1 MVDFRKEEKIHPCY
15 LKKDDLKSLVDIIKE
30 DFPKSDRL
38 EDFKISTWS
47 DSLHVSENTL
57 DNFLAQKKLPEIL
70 TKLTIR
76 VIGWSENRDINKSL
90 EITFYDNYINLSIS
104 GSSETWV
111 NGKHIQI
118 TKFLK
123 NTRPFFWFLKLPI
136 VSMVRGALFV
146 FMMIGGYL
154 IWESIFKNKSIEN
167 SIVIGTLSLFLLD
180 WILGKI
186 YYTKIYLTEQQS
198 FFEKHK
204 ELITLISLIG
214 SIAGIIGM
222 ILDHKPW

>member
-1 MVDFRKEEKIHPCY
+1 MIDFRKEEKIHPCY

-38 EDFKISTWS
+38 EDFTISTWS
-47 DSLHVSENTL
+47 DSLRVSENTL
-57 DNFLAQKKLPEIL
+57 DSFLAQKKLPEIL

-76 VIGWSENRDINKSL
+76 IIGWSEDRDINKSL

-123 NTRPFFWFLKLPI
+123 KTRPLFWFLKLPI
-136 VSMVRGALFV
+136 VYMIRGALFV

-154 IWESIFKNKSIEN
+154 MWESIFKNKAIEN
-167 SIVIGTLSLFLLD
+167 SVFIGTLSILLLE
-180 WILGKI
+180 WILGMI
-186 YYTKIYLTEQQS
+186 NYTKIYLTEQQS

-204 ELITLISLIG
+204 ELITLILLIASL
-214 SIAGIIGM
+214 AGIIGV
-222 ILDHKPW
+222 ILDHKFW

>member
-15 LKKDDLKSLVDIIKE
+15 LKKDDLNSLVEIIKE
-30 DFPKSDRL
+30 DFPTSDRL

-57 DNFLAQKKLPEIL
+57 DSFLAQKKLPEIL

-76 VIGWSENRDINKSL
+76 IIGWSENRNINKSV
-90 EITFYDNYINLSIS
+90 EITFYDNYISLSVS

-111 NGKHIQI
+111 NGKHLQI

-123 NTRPFFWFLKLPI
+123 KTRPIFWFLKLPI
-136 VSMVRGALFV
+136 IYMIRGALFV
-146 FMMIGGYL
+146 FMLIGSY
-154 IWESIFKNKSIEN
+154 SILEYIFINKPIKN
-167 SIVIGTLSLFLLD
+167 SILIGVFSILLLD
-180 WILGKI
+180 WILGKVK
-186 YYTKIYLTEQQS
+186 YTKIYLTEQQS

-204 ELITLISLIG
+204 DLITFITLMA
-214 SIAGIIGM
+214 SIAGIIGI
-222 ILDHKPW
+222 ILDHKFW